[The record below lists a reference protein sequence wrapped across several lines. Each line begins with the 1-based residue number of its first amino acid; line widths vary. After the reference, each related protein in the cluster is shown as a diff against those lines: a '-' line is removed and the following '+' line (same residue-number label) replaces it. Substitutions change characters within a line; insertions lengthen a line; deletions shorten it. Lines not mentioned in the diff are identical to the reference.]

1 MLAIAACPPHPPTAT
16 PAAAAVSLVAAF
28 AESSEGLSL
37 RGTAFHVL
45 GLFSR
50 TCDGRTELQKLGWD
64 SPPDRQA
71 TIAVPNDAARLFKL
85 PKYTYEGSAAEAL
98 DGAMPSF
105 PLPPMEE
112 AWKPVLEQVGK
123 LSSRVAERE
132 AQPALMRMRSH
143 APELFASLGLC
154 LHAYALLENLSFRL
168 SSRTFVHNLF
178 SRVPLTNAAWA
189 EVEAQ
194 VPDFALPPPAP
205 DLFGKHRASP
215 TVKALRKSFAAR
227 RGGATW

>member
-1 MLAIAACPPHPPTAT
+1 MFCLFLFFLTFFHPG
-16 PAAAAVSLVAAF
+16 AVSLVATF

-50 TCDGRTELQKLGWD
+50 TLDGRTELLKLGWD
-64 SPPDRQA
+64 SPPSRQA
-71 TIAVPNDAARLFKL
+71 TIAVPNDARRLFRL
-85 PKYTYEGSAAEAL
+85 PKYDYEGSAAEAL
-98 DGAMPSF
+98 EEAAQSF
-105 PLPPMEE
+105 PLPPVKDE
-112 AWKPVLEQVGK
+112 WRPVLEQVGK

-132 AQPALMRMRSH
+132 AQPALTRMRTH
-143 APELFASLGLC
+143 QPALFTSLGLC
-154 LHAYALLENLSFRL
+154 LHAYALLENLSYRL
-168 SSRTFVHNLF
+168 ATRTFVHNLF

-189 EVEAQ
+189 EVEASAPNF
-194 VPDFALPPPAP
+194 VPPPPAP

-227 RGGATW
+227 RGGAMW